1 MVFIMKR
8 IYLLVMILFFIIV
21 FNIYP
26 NTYTNSSIDKYLLF
40 TINATIDNSPITMHI
55 KIKNPDSIMEGK
67 ISSIKGHYKYDSINI
82 PIQLEGNI
90 DKKSMTIKSPNSE
103 LFAFTFNE
111 NQLYDIIN
119 SKSEI
124 YFNLNGKWRNRDK
137 SAECNIKTIKF
148 VHSIYEVY
156 IEKEY
161 KENSGSMGGIYI
173 ENKSLAIYKGSLT
186 NITLNQLISE
196 INNNLDANLKTNN
209 STNNLH
215 YTEFAVLSDYFDD
228 KILSI
233 RNYSDGYYG
242 ENGIIYKSYVTILTI
257 DSLVKIYNYLGNLVY
272 DTKEFRNFLKNKI
285 KEQNPNYDNDNFG
298 EYFDEYISSLNYAE
312 IYFNTDAS
320 VTIHFFFGKEK
331 LEYSFININI
341 RELKPYIKPDSFYSY
356 LIPNF

>member
-1 MVFIMKR
+1 MKR

-21 FNIYP
+21 LNIYP
-26 NTYTNSSIDKYLLF
+26 NTSERSSIDKYLLL
-40 TINATIDNSPITMHI
+40 TIKAIIDNSPITMHI
-55 KIKNPDSIMEGK
+55 KIKNPDSIIDGK

-90 DKKSMTIKSPNSE
+90 DKKSMTIKTPNNE
-103 LFAFTFNE
+103 IFAFNFHE
-111 NQLYDIIN
+111 KQLYDIIN

-137 SAECNIKTIKF
+137 SAKCIIKSIKF
-148 VHSIYEVY
+148 VHSIYEIY

-161 KENSGSMGGIYI
+161 KKNSGSMGAIYI
-173 ENKSLAIYKGSLT
+173 ENKSFAIYKGTST

-196 INNNLDANLKTNN
+196 INNNLDENLKTNN
-209 STNNLH
+209 YTNNLN

-233 RNYSDGYYG
+233 KNYSDGYYG
-242 ENGIIYKSYVTILTI
+242 ENGIVYKSYVTILTI
-257 DSLVKIYNYLGNLVY
+257 NSLVKIHNYLGNLVY
-272 DTKEFRNFLKNKI
+272 DTKDFRTFLKNKI
-285 KEQNPNYDNDNFG
+285 KKQNSNYDNDNFG
-298 EYFDEYISSLNYAE
+298 EYFDEYITSLNYAE

-320 VTIHFFFGKEK
+320 VTVHFFFGKEK

-341 RELKPYIKPDSFYSY
+341 EELKPYIKPDSFYSY
-356 LIPNF
+356 LFYK